1 MTRQETVEKYQ
12 DAFLE
17 GRTDEQ
23 RAQFQ
28 AKDVNK
34 QYASIKQ
41 WMRKR
46 NLKEPVAT
54 DSGKL
59 TAILKLVR
67 SAHKSIEKTSSLSDK
82 DLERIQ
88 AELDTV
94 KELLNTYDERVRKVA
109 RRKEL
114 ERKLEVLKA
123 QRDKAHAL
131 YEDAEKELYYL

>member
-12 DAFLE
+12 EAFLA

-41 WMRKR
+41 WMRKS
-46 NLKEPVAT
+46 NLKEPAN

-59 TAILKLVR
+59 SAILKMVR
-67 SAHKSIEKTSSLSDK
+67 SIHKSIEKTPTLSDK
-82 DLERIQ
+82 DLERIH

-94 KELLNTYDERVRKVA
+94 KELLSDYDTRVRKVA
-109 RRKEL
+109 YRKEL
-114 ERKLEVLKA
+114 ERDLKA
-123 QRDKAHAL
+123 VEADENKNAIRRANIEKKL
-131 YEDAEKELYYL
+131 AEL